1 MGSSFQFSPPSFAL
15 SIPRTIYLTR
25 FIILSNPLPEM
36 SSPSPDSSATTSQT
50 VCSEEVTNQALMSLI
65 VDLRAQLT
73 SMSRRQEQ
81 LMELVLNLRPEP
93 ATRAEP

>member
-1 MGSSFQFSPPSFAL
+1 MGSSSQFSPPSFTL
-15 SIPRTIYLTR
+15 SVPRTKYPNRLT
-25 FIILSNPLPEM
+25 ILSNPLPGM
-36 SSPSPDSSATTSQT
+36 PSPSDSSATTSQT
-50 VCSEEVTNQALMSLI
+50 DCSEEVTNQALMSLI

-81 LMELVLNLRPEP
+81 LMELVLNLRPDP